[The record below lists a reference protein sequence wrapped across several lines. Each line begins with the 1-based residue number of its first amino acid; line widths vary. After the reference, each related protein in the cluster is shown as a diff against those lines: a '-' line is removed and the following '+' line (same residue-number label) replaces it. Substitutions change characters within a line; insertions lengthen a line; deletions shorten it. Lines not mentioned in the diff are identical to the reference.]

1 MTRIALYPGS
11 FDPLTN
17 GHIDIISRACRLADR
32 LVIAVGAHH
41 EKGAFFSAETRKTL
55 IEAEIANIASNIEV
69 TVFDGL
75 VVDAA
80 RKLGASLLVRGLR
93 NGTDFDY
100 EMQMAGMNQAMAPDV
115 ETVFLAAAPSINY
128 LSSSL
133 VRQIAGMGGDISSF
147 VPEKIAATVM
157 KRFQDKHQ

>member
-17 GHIDIISRACRLADR
+17 GHIDIISRACRLADK
-32 LVIAVGAHH
+32 LVVAVGAHH
-41 EKGAFFSAETRKTL
+41 EKSAFLTAETRKEL
-55 IEAEIANIASNIEV
+55 IEAEIAKIADNIEV
-69 TVFDGL
+69 SVFTGL

-80 RKLGASLLVRGLR
+80 RDQDATILVRGLR

-100 EMQMAGMNQAMAPDV
+100 EMQMAGMNQAMTPEV

-133 VRQIAGMGGDISSF
+133 IRQIAGMGGDISSF
-147 VPEKIAATVM
+147 VPEQIAATVM
-157 KRFQDKHQ
+157 DRLKK

>member
-17 GHIDIISRACRLADR
+17 GHLDIISRACRLADR

-41 EKGAFFSAETRKTL
+41 EKSAFLSAEKRKAL
-55 IEAEIANIASNIEV
+55 IAAEIANIADNIDV
-69 TVFDGL
+69 AVFDGL

-80 RKLGASLLVRGLR
+80 RDLGASLLVRGLR
-93 NGTDFDY
+93 NGSDFDY

-133 VRQIAGMGGDISSF
+133 VRQIAAMGGDISSF
-147 VPEKIAATVM
+147 VPAQIAEAV
-157 KRFQDKHQ
+157 RDRIGRAG

>member
-17 GHIDIISRACRLADR
+17 GHIDIISRACRIADR
-32 LVIAVGAHH
+32 LVVAVGAHH
-41 EKGAFFSAETRKTL
+41 EKRAFLSADVRKAL
-55 IEAEIANIASNIEV
+55 IEEEVRKIADNIEV
-69 TVFDGL
+69 AVFTGL
-75 VVDAA
+75 VVEAA
-80 RKLGASLLVRGLR
+80 RDNGASLLVRGLR

-100 EMQMAGMNQAMAPDV
+100 EMQMAGMNQAMAPEV

-147 VPEKIAATVM
+147 VPGHIAATVM
-157 KRFQDKHQ
+157 DRVKKHK